1 MMNLIIVA
9 FAPVVIILIYIYIRD
24 KYDKEP
30 WGLLLKT
37 FLAGVFITLPIII
50 IEFGLSEIG
59 HGLEGLWAAA
69 YRAFVVAAFSEELLK
84 FLVLYFLIRR
94 SPHFNERF
102 DGIVYA
108 VFVSLGFAAVENVM
122 YVSDG
127 GLQVGLLRAITA
139 VPAHALF
146 GVAMGFYFGKYL
158 FIQKQKYLYYALL
171 IPILL
176 HGIYDFI
183 LMSKLYILLILFI
196 PFLIYL
202 WINGFK
208 KMKYLSD
215 RSIFKNSAEE
225 NNKNK
230 TQD

>member
-1 MMNLIIVA
+1 MTALILA
-9 FAPVVIILIYIYIRD
+9 LAPVLIILIYVYVRD

-30 WGLLLKT
+30 WGLLFNT
-37 FLAGVFITLPIII
+37 VLAGAFITLPIIFL
-50 IEFGLSEIG
+50 EELLSYLGSSFTGLY
-59 HGLEGLWAAA
+59 AAA
-69 YRAFVVAAFSEELLK
+69 YRAFVVAAFSEELFK
-84 FLVLYFLIRR
+84 YLVIYLFVRK

-108 VFVSLGFAAVENVM
+108 VFVSLGFAAVENVL
-122 YVSDG
+122 YVNDG
-127 GLQVGLLRAITA
+127 GIKVGLLRALTA

-183 LMSKLYILLILFI
+183 LMSKHYFLWLLFI

-202 WINGFK
+202 WMNGFK
-208 KMKYLSD
+208 QMKYLSD
-215 RSIFKNSAEE
+215 KSIFKKE
-225 NNKNK
+225 K
-230 TQD
+230 

>member
-1 MMNLIIVA
+1 MELIVLA
-9 FAPVVIILIYIYIRD
+9 LAPVAIILIYVYVRD

-30 WGLLLKT
+30 IGLLLKT
-37 FLAGVFITLPIII
+37 LFAGAFITIPILFV
-50 IEFGLSEIG
+50 ESVLSYLGGSFQGL
-59 HGLEGLWAAA
+59 LEAA
-69 YRAFVVAAFSEELLK
+69 YTAFVVASFSEELFK
-84 FLVLYFLIRR
+84 YLVILIFIRK

-108 VFVSLGFAAVENVM
+108 VFVSLGFAAVENILYVM
-122 YVSDG
+122 DG
-127 GLQVGLLRAITA
+127 GLKVGLLRALTA

-158 FIQKQKYLYYALL
+158 FIKKPKYLYQALW

-183 LMSKLYILLILFI
+183 LMSKQYVLLILFI

-202 WINGFK
+202 WVNGFR

-215 RSIFKNSAEE
+215 RSIFR
-225 NNKNK
+225 
-230 TQD
+230 TQKKE

>member
-1 MMNLIIVA
+1 MKLILIA
-9 FAPVVIILIYIYIRD
+9 LAPVVIILLYVYIRD

-30 WGLLLKT
+30 WGMLLKT
-37 FLAGVFITLPIII
+37 LVAGAIITIPIIFL
-50 IEFGLSEIG
+50 EQWLSFLGNSLI
-59 HGLEGLWAAA
+59 GLWAAA
-69 YRAFVVAAFSEELLK
+69 YRAFVVAAFSEELFK
-84 FLVLYFLIRR
+84 FLALFLIIRK
-94 SPHFNERF
+94 SPYFNERF

-108 VFVSLGFAAVENVM
+108 VFVSLGFAAVENIL

-127 GLQVGLLRAITA
+127 GVHVGLMRAFTA

-146 GVAMGFYFGKYL
+146 GVVMGFYYGKYL
-158 FIQKQKYLYYALL
+158 FVKRFRYIWQALWV
-171 IPILL
+171 PILL

-183 LMSKLYILLILFI
+183 LMSQQNLLLLLFI

-215 RSIFKNSAEE
+215 RSIFKSR
-225 NNKNK
+225 KL
-230 TQD
+230 

>member
-1 MMNLIIVA
+1 MDGLIIA
-9 FAPVVIILIYIYIRD
+9 LAPVVIILIYVYVRD

-37 FLAGVFITLPIII
+37 LVAGALITIPILFLETLL
-50 IEFGLSEIG
+50 LSIG
-59 HGLEGLWAAA
+59 ASLTGLWHAG
-69 YRAFVVAAFSEELLK
+69 YKAFVVAAFSEELFK
-84 FLVLYFLIRR
+84 FLVIFLFIRK

-108 VFVSLGFAAVENVM
+108 VFVSLGFAAVENIL

-127 GLQVGLLRAITA
+127 GLKVGLMRAITA

-146 GVAMGFYFGKYL
+146 GIAMGFYFGKYL
-158 FIQKQKYLYYALL
+158 FIKRRRYIIQALC

-176 HGIYDFI
+176 HGFYDFI
-183 LMSKLYILLILFI
+183 LMSQHYLLLLLFI

-202 WINGFK
+202 WINGFR

-215 RSIFKNSAEE
+215 RSIFKNE
-225 NNKNK
+225 NN
-230 TQD
+230 